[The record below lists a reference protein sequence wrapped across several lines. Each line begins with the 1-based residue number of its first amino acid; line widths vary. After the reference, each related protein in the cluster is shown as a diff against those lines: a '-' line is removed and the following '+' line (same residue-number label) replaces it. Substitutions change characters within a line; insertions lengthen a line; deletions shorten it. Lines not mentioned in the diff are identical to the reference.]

1 MANGKTISLD
11 ALTSI
16 QSAAGRVAKGKDGLS
31 VGELTLTTG
40 AGPVLLSLAEF
51 DNIYRGFVKCWPY
64 IKPIK
69 DQIIEASRSETKAA
83 KDAERQAEK
92 DKVAAERKAA
102 KEAKDKARAEA
113 KAAKDKAKAEAKA
126 VKEKAAADALAAKK
140 KADAAKLKA
149 AANAKAKKDAAGK

>member
-11 ALTSI
+11 ALTCI

-102 KEAKDKARAEA
+102 KEAKDKA

>member
-1 MANGKTISLD
+1 MSR
-11 ALTSI
+11 I

-102 KEAKDKARAEA
+102 KEAKDKA